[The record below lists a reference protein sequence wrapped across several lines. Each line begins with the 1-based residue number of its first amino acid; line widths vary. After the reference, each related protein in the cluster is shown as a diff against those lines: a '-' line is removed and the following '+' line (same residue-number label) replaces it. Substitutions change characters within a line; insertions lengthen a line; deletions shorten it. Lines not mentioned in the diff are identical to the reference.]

1 LAAALRAHAKGL
13 YCAEAAVE
21 LLIGHAWWLHRDDFV
36 GGFVE
41 VGRGLV
47 GGTVMAWIDWQAA
60 VTTLDAGRL
69 PCCDSEG
76 QILRI
81 AAGIAQGVP
90 IDLRAALTGLDA
102 VNLALV
108 AGAVLHTGGHRGAI
122 AGFARV
128 EGR

>member
-1 LAAALRAHAKGL
+1 MAAALRTHAKGL

-47 GGTVMAWIDWQAA
+47 GGTEMAFVDWQAA

-102 VNLALV
+102 VNIALV
-108 AGAVLHTGGHRGAI
+108 AGAVLHAGGHRGAI

-128 EGR
+128 EER